1 MKRSPYISLVL
12 LSTLSLTAC
21 NSEVPGNRS
30 QYSSIADC
38 IQDWGDA
45 DECEKLAGD
54 NGFLGPAVVYDDYD
68 RKHFYKSKKHGK
80 LMPSFA
86 NASFANSLATRQSKA
101 IGQLTSSVK
110 VGGFGSSAGFHG
122 ASS

>member
-1 MKRSPYISLVL
+1 MKRSPYISLVI

-30 QYSSIADC
+30 QYSTIADC

-45 DECEKLAGD
+45 DECEKLTGD
-54 NGFLGPAVVYDDYD
+54 NGFLGPAVIYDDYD

-86 NASFANSLATRQSKA
+86 NTAFSNSLATRQSKA
-101 IGQLTSSVK
+101 IGHLTSSVK